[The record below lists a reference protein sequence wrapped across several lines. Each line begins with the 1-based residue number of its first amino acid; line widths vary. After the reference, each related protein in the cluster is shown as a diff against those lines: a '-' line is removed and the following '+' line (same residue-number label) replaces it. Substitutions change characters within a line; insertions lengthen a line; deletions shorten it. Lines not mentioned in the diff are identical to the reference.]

1 MSMEAP
7 HVRGEDFLQPRR
19 CAPKPETPPRAWGR
33 VLRQAAR
40 VEVRRNTPTGVGK
53 SRFVQKWQAARR
65 KHPHGRGEEL
75 HYCYITVA
83 LLETPPRAWGRVN
96 APCVQAMSNGNTPT
110 GVGKSVIAKHN
121 GKNSQKHPHGRGEEI
136 KFNHKT
142 MSIEETPPR
151 AWGRVRP
158 RRLRPRL
165 SRKHP
170 HGRGEEFY
178 S

>member
-121 GKNSQKHPHGRGEEI
+121 GKNSQKHPHGRGEEGQQSAPRR
-136 KFNHKT
+136 KAL
-142 MSIEETPPR
+142 ETPPR
-151 AWGRVRP
+151 AWGRVDSLFH
-158 RRLRPRL
+158 RLL
-165 SRKHP
+165 C
-170 HGRGEEFY
+170 GRNTPTGVGK
-178 S
+178 SLR